1 MSDSFKYGRKYP
13 CKICVAAVRAAV
25 EPTSRNDDHK
35 PTICSVENLMPL
47 INVVLV
53 LLVVGILL
61 WLINTYVPMAGSI
74 KTILNVVVVIAVCVW
89 VLQAFGL
96 WTAVA
101 NYRVPATR

>member
-13 CKICVAAVRAAV
+13 CKICIAAVRAAV

>member
-35 PTICSVENLMPL
+35 LMICSVETLMPL

-61 WLINTYVPMAGSI
+61 WLLNTYVPMAGSI

-89 VLQAFGL
+89 VLQDFGL

-101 NYRVPATR
+101 N